1 MSGFPTRHFLVTIQ
15 HTQTK
20 WNVVIRT
27 ALEKPGLETHIGF
40 YFSSVCLRR
49 LIVAFSLVSTSAYN
63 ENFYLLHVVDMFSL
77 PFLISQNSRP
87 PP

>member
-20 WNVVIRT
+20 WNVVFRT
-27 ALEKPGLETHIGF
+27 TLENPGLETHIGF
-40 YFSSVCLRR
+40 YFSRVCLRR

-63 ENFYLLHVVDMFSL
+63 ENFYLLHVS
-77 PFLISQNSRP
+77 SRYV
-87 PP
+87 